1 MQRMQL
7 HCYVGL
13 LDHLGFAAAAKQ
25 AISLGKR
32 HDHFL
37 QYVLYVAS
45 YLFKFNYSF
54 IISQT
59 PST

>member
-7 HCYVGL
+7 HCYIGL

-45 YLFKFNYSF
+45 YL
-54 IISQT
+54 IIVL
-59 PST
+59 